1 MGQVLLGPGQRRR
14 LDVHRRRRWSQLH
27 GQQRQ
32 QHRRANLLLIRRVRS
47 LRPAQAKD
55 MERSY
60 LDARCPLRD
69 PTTTTT
75 TTVTAATAY
84 TAAAFATFAAAI
96 AAFVA
101 TTTPVSSCTAE
112 RQSAGRIGARRRYHG
127 ARRRDSRQRLGPP
140 Q

>member
-1 MGQVLLGPGQRRR
+1 
-14 LDVHRRRRWSQLH
+14 
-27 GQQRQ
+27 
-32 QHRRANLLLIRRVRS
+32 
-47 LRPAQAKD
+47 

-75 TTVTAATAY
+75 TTVTAAIAY
-84 TAAAFATFAAAI
+84 TAAAFATFAAAIAAFVATTIAAAI

-127 ARRRDSRQRLGPP
+127 ARRRDSRQR
-140 Q
+140 